1 MSKMIMT
8 LGLPNF
14 NNNNAV
20 DMHALEMSFNLA
32 MNYLKT
38 NICSFAWEK
47 FKNCDSW
54 KVSTW
59 SKRVS
64 FNSIKELG
72 NDSDKLNLPLET
84 RLNRKRKQVQ
94 EPREDV

>member
-54 KVSTW
+54 KVNTC

-64 FNSIKELG
+64 FNSIKEIR
-72 NDSDKLNLPLET
+72 NDSDKLNLSLET
-84 RLNRKRKQVQ
+84 SL
-94 EPREDV
+94 E